1 MVNYVGNWA
10 TLTSAVAHNEQE
22 RVKRLTNETV
32 AERQARFNRSTKT
45 HWQHFAQ
52 HRARVQELILTG
64 RELTPGGK
72 FLALG
77 AGNCNDL
84 ELRGLLEAFNE
95 VHLVDID
102 PDALS
107 AAADRQGVAG
117 SAGLKLHAPIDLTGI
132 ANRVSEWKTAMPAL
146 ADVRQ
151 AVGESSSA
159 AMPEVGGPFDVV
171 LSSCLLSQ
179 LVGYATDALGGEKHA
194 GFRELVCEIRARHL
208 RLMLDLLAP
217 GGTGLLISDLVSSD
231 SRDDL
236 TRVPEHELPG
246 LVQKLASDRNFFS
259 GLYPDAMAATL
270 KSEPR
275 LAGLAM
281 DVRLLSPWL
290 WRLGPLRTFLVYA
303 LRFRRSPGNPT
314 IPEFVR

>member
-1 MVNYVGNWA
+1 
-10 TLTSAVAHNEQE
+10 
-22 RVKRLTNETV
+22 VKRLTNETV
-32 AERQARFNRSTKT
+32 AERQARFNRSTQT

-52 HRARVQELILTG
+52 HRSRVQELILAG

-72 FLALG
+72 LVALG

-84 ELRGLLEAFNE
+84 ELPRLLEAFGE

-102 PDALS
+102 PKALS

-117 SAGLKLHAPIDLTGI
+117 SCSLKLHAPVDLTGI
-132 ANRVSEWKTAMPAL
+132 ANRVSEWKSAVPSL

-151 AVGESSSA
+151 AVKESQA
-159 AMPEVGGPFDVV
+159 AEVPNVGGPFDLV

-179 LVGYATDALGGEKHA
+179 LVGYATDALGGENHP
-194 GFRELVCEIRARHL
+194 GFRELLCEIRARHL
-208 RLMLDLLAP
+208 KLLLDLLSP
-217 GGTGLLISDLVSSD
+217 GGTGLLICDLVSSD

-236 TRVPEHELPG
+236 ARVPEHELPG
-246 LVQKLASDRNFFS
+246 LVRKLASDRNFFS
-259 GLYPDAMAATL
+259 GLYPDAMLATL
-270 KSEPR
+270 QNEPR
-275 LAGLAM
+275 LAGLAT

-303 LRFRRSPGNPT
+303 IRFRRSTGSPFSK
-314 IPEFVR
+314 IC

>member
-1 MVNYVGNWA
+1 
-10 TLTSAVAHNEQE
+10 
-22 RVKRLTNETV
+22 VKRPTNETI
-32 AERQARFNRSTKT
+32 AERQARFNRSTRT

-52 HRARVQELILTG
+52 HRTRVQELILTG

-72 FLALG
+72 FIALG

-84 ELRGLLEAFNE
+84 ELPKLLDAFDE

-102 PDALS
+102 PNALS

-117 SAGLKLHAPIDLTGI
+117 LAGLKLHARVDLTGI
-132 ANRVSEWKTAMPAL
+132 ADRVSTWKKAVPSL

-151 AVGESSSA
+151 AVKQSQLGEF
-159 AMPEVGGPFDVV
+159 PKLGGSFDVV
-171 LSSCLLSQ
+171 LSCCVLSQ
-179 LVGYATDALGGEKHA
+179 LAGYATDALGGEQHP

-208 RLMLDLLAP
+208 HLMLDLLAP
-217 GGTGLLISDLVSSD
+217 GGSGLLICDLVSSD

-236 TRVPEHELPG
+236 ARVPEHELPG
-246 LVQKLASDRNFFS
+246 LVRKLANDRNFFS
-259 GLYPDAMAATL
+259 GLYPDAILATL
-270 KSEPR
+270 QKEPR
-275 LAGLAM
+275 LAGLSS

-303 LRFRRSPGNPT
+303 IRFRRAAAASPRFK
-314 IPEFVR
+314 IC